1 MTFTFSIRAALKK
14 AWGLFAQHPYFFM
27 GLALVMA
34 ILSVFS
40 RDPEKHATTAWST
53 ALTII
58 VMIASV
64 IWSYVWISATLA
76 AVDGHSDLLSF
87 RFISGHMP
95 TVRQF
100 FTLIGIGILVGLIVA
115 CGFILLII
123 PGFYFLVRLSF
134 SNIAYVD
141 RQQGVRASLKYSWH
155 LVTGKIYWTVFLVL
169 LIEIGLFILGAI
181 PFMIGL
187 LVTYPLGMLLM
198 TILYRD
204 LTVYQKSLSEAPVET
219 V

>member
-1 MTFTFSIRAALKK
+1 MTFTFSIRTALKK
-14 AWGLFAQHPYFFM
+14 AWGLFAKHPYFFM

-34 ILSVFS
+34 ILSAFS
-40 RDPEKHATTAWST
+40 HTREGHGTPSSI
-53 ALTII
+53 ALFVL

-76 AVDGHSDLLSF
+76 AVDGHSDLLNF
-87 RFISGHMP
+87 RFISQHMP
-95 TVRQF
+95 SLRQF
-100 FTLIGIGILVGLIVA
+100 FTLIGVGLLVGIIVA
-115 CGFILLII
+115 AGFILLII
-123 PGFYFLVRLSF
+123 PGFYFLVRLVF
-134 SNIAYVD
+134 ANTAYVD

-155 LVTGKIYWTVFLVL
+155 LVQGKIYWTVFLVL
-169 LIEIGLFILGAI
+169 LLEIGLFILGTI

-204 LTVYQKSLSEAPVET
+204 LTVYQKSLSEIPAET
-219 V
+219 L